1 MYVTISL
8 KFQFFFFTC
17 SNKKVNNHGIFS
29 ICNIMVKIKKNYDY
43 IYKDEWRGICLNE
56 GMIYMTDLL
65 KNDQPQQFEGLF

>member
-1 MYVTISL
+1 
-8 KFQFFFFTC
+8 
-17 SNKKVNNHGIFS
+17 
-29 ICNIMVKIKKNYDY
+29 MVKIKKNYDY